1 MGKIPSRTKPTFAD
15 EVMVS
20 FVIKSSKDSKRRDAV
35 VRMGFVDSLRKEI
48 VSDVVVSPVTAEA
61 MISILQVTVKKM
73 NDSLAGKI
81 EKKAVEESAN
91 YIG

>member
-20 FVIKSSKDSKRRDAV
+20 FVIKNSKDSKKKDAV
-35 VRMGFVDSLRKEI
+35 VRMGFVDSLRREI

-61 MISILQVTVKKM
+61 MISILQATVKKM
-73 NDSLAGKI
+73 NDSLEGKV
-81 EKKAVEESAN
+81 EKKAAEESAN